1 MREQR
6 VQPRGPGQPRGA
18 RGCQELLPVGQGPWR
33 WRAGGSRLN
42 VPGGLRA
49 ESSEAPAEHAQ
60 VSSSVCSAAP
70 GGREQPRRL
79 RCLTA
84 AVATLLLPRLCRW
97 GCDPAQRT
105 PPRMGPWAAPA
116 RPAAGCPS
124 SKRQI
129 LRLPRTMRPRG
140 ALVRALGKQ
149 PEQSMPTCGG
159 RSAGTASCRHGG
171 CRAAWARESQCSGS
185 ACEPAGSRP
194 GKTSGC
200 SAGPAARKEPSPSAE
215 GQWGRGSTQRRS
227 CPAKAHGTAQV
238 SASLSTHANPPL
250 IPRKH
255 VRPSVWASQV
265 ALVVK
270 NPPAK
275 AET

>member
-18 RGCQELLPVGQGPWR
+18 RGCQELLPGGQGPWR

-49 ESSEAPAEHAQ
+49 ESSEAPAEHGQ

-159 RSAGTASCRHGG
+159 RSAGTASCHHGG
-171 CRAAWARESQCSGS
+171 WPAPGAAGQPGPGRVSALVRPVSQ
-185 ACEPAGSRP
+185 PAQGLGRPQAAVPAPRP
-194 GKTSGC
+194 GKSRVPAQRVSGGGAPP
-200 SAGPAARKEPSPSAE
+200 SAAAARPRPTARRRCPLPCPLTQILLSSHGSMF
-215 GQWGRGSTQRRS
+215 GQ
-227 CPAKAHGTAQV
+227 
-238 SASLSTHANPPL
+238 ASGL
-250 IPRKH
+250 PRW
-255 VRPSVWASQV
+255 R
-265 ALVVK
+265 
-270 NPPAK
+270 
-275 AET
+275 